1 MGLKFRTA
9 PTEPAWPGWS
19 IHPGRAVPR
28 CIWSSD
34 ASRIRTITMANNRN
48 FPGLERSSR
57 RYTFEASDRFVVPP
71 FCSRWVLRSPTRGN
85 WNPSLSKNRS
95 RNHNWSEGGG
105 KYRRSVLS
113 NEWTNDGRGTSRLW
127 IDEDQDR
134 QPRDRR
140 RNRFFFFFEHSGNL
154 ERKSLSLLF
163 RSLFFF
169 FFFGLHGATNFFH
182 SIGFLYFAPPPR
194 PPLYFFF
201 SGHVKIFARRL
212 CDNRRRHRTTSLYIF
227 FSSFRLLLPPPTP
240 YHTFATTLLFIF

>member
-57 RYTFEASDRFVVPP
+57 WYTFEASDRFVVPP

-169 FFFGLHGATNFFH
+169 FFSVYTAQ
-182 SIGFLYFAPPPR
+182 R
-194 PPLYFFF
+194 
-201 SGHVKIFARRL
+201 
-212 CDNRRRHRTTSLYIF
+212 IF
-227 FSSFRLLLPPPTP
+227 FTVSVSCILPLHPALPSTSSFLGT
-240 YHTFATTLLFIF
+240 

>member
-127 IDEDQDR
+127 IKIDGLGIDGEIVS
-134 QPRDRR
+134 
-140 RNRFFFFFEHSGNL
+140 FFFSNTQAISKGKVYHYCFDPFS
-154 ERKSLSLLF
+154 
-163 RSLFFF
+163 FF

>member
-9 PTEPAWPGWS
+9 PTEPAWPGWF

-57 RYTFEASDRFVVPP
+57 WYTFEASDRFVVPP

-127 IDEDQDR
+127 IKIDGLGIDGEIVSFFFSNTQAISKGKVYHYCFD
-134 QPRDRR
+134 PFS
-140 RNRFFFFFEHSGNL
+140 FFFFRSTRRNEFFLQYRFPVFCPSTPPSPL
-154 ERKSLSLLF
+154 LLLF
-163 RSLFFF
+163 WARK
-169 FFFGLHGATNFFH
+169 NFCAA
-182 SIGFLYFAPPPR
+182 I
-194 PPLYFFF
+194 
-201 SGHVKIFARRL
+201 VW
-212 CDNRRRHRTTSLYIF
+212 
-227 FSSFRLLLPPPTP
+227 
-240 YHTFATTLLFIF
+240 

>member
-1 MGLKFRTA
+1 MGLKFCTA

-127 IDEDQDR
+127 IKIDGLGIDGEIVSFFFSNTQAISKGKVYHYCFD
-134 QPRDRR
+134 PFS
-140 RNRFFFFFEHSGNL
+140 FFFFRSTRRNEFFSQYRFPVFCPSTPPSPL
-154 ERKSLSLLF
+154 LLLF
-163 RSLFFF
+163 WARK
-169 FFFGLHGATNFFH
+169 NFCAA
-182 SIGFLYFAPPPR
+182 I
-194 PPLYFFF
+194 
-201 SGHVKIFARRL
+201 VW
-212 CDNRRRHRTTSLYIF
+212 
-227 FSSFRLLLPPPTP
+227 
-240 YHTFATTLLFIF
+240 

>member
-57 RYTFEASDRFVVPP
+57 WYTFEASDRFVVPP

-127 IDEDQDR
+127 IKIDGLGIDGEIVS
-134 QPRDRR
+134 
-140 RNRFFFFFEHSGNL
+140 FFFRTLRQS
-154 ERKSLSLLF
+154 RKEKFITIVSIPFLF
-163 RSLFFF
+163 LFFF
-169 FFFGLHGATNFFH
+169 RSTRRNEFFLQYRFPVFCP
-182 SIGFLYFAPPPR
+182 SIPPSP
-194 PPLYFFF
+194 
-201 SGHVKIFARRL
+201 
-212 CDNRRRHRTTSLYIF
+212 
-227 FSSFRLLLPPPTP
+227 LLL
-240 YHTFATTLLFIF
+240 LFWARKNFCAAIVW

>member
-9 PTEPAWPGWS
+9 PTEPAWPGWF

-127 IDEDQDR
+127 IKIDGLGIDGEIVS
-134 QPRDRR
+134 
-140 RNRFFFFFEHSGNL
+140 FFFRTLRQS
-154 ERKSLSLLF
+154 RKEKFITIVSIPFL
-163 RSLFFF
+163 F

>member
-127 IDEDQDR
+127 IKIDGLGIDGEIVS
-134 QPRDRR
+134 
-140 RNRFFFFFEHSGNL
+140 FFFRTLRQS
-154 ERKSLSLLF
+154 RKEKFITIVSIPFLF
-163 RSLFFF
+163 LFFF
-169 FFFGLHGATNFFH
+169 RSTRRNE
-182 SIGFLYFAPPPR
+182 
-194 PPLYFFF
+194 FF
-201 SGHVKIFARRL
+201 SQYRFPVF
-212 CDNRRRHRTTSLYIF
+212 CPSTPPSP
-227 FSSFRLLLPPPTP
+227 LLL
-240 YHTFATTLLFIF
+240 LFWARKNFCAAIVW

>member
-9 PTEPAWPGWS
+9 PTEPAWPGWF

-57 RYTFEASDRFVVPP
+57 WYTFEASDRFVVPP

-127 IDEDQDR
+127 IKIDGLGIDGEIVSFFFSNTQAISKGKVYHYCFD
-134 QPRDRR
+134 PFS
-140 RNRFFFFFEHSGNL
+140 FFFFRSTRRNEFFSQYRFPVFCPSTPPSPL
-154 ERKSLSLLF
+154 LLLF
-163 RSLFFF
+163 WARK
-169 FFFGLHGATNFFH
+169 NFCAA
-182 SIGFLYFAPPPR
+182 I
-194 PPLYFFF
+194 
-201 SGHVKIFARRL
+201 VW
-212 CDNRRRHRTTSLYIF
+212 
-227 FSSFRLLLPPPTP
+227 
-240 YHTFATTLLFIF
+240 

>member
-57 RYTFEASDRFVVPP
+57 WYTFEASDRFVVPP

-127 IDEDQDR
+127 IKIDGLGIDGEIVS
-134 QPRDRR
+134 
-140 RNRFFFFFEHSGNL
+140 FFFRTLRQS
-154 ERKSLSLLF
+154 RKEKFITIVSIPF
-163 RSLFFF
+163 LFFF
-169 FFFGLHGATNFFH
+169 FRSTRRNE
-182 SIGFLYFAPPPR
+182 
-194 PPLYFFF
+194 FF
-201 SGHVKIFARRL
+201 SQYRFPVF
-212 CDNRRRHRTTSLYIF
+212 CPSTPPSP
-227 FSSFRLLLPPPTP
+227 LLL
-240 YHTFATTLLFIF
+240 LFWARKNFCAAIVW

>member
-9 PTEPAWPGWS
+9 PTEPAWPGWF

-57 RYTFEASDRFVVPP
+57 WYTFEASDRFVVPP

-127 IDEDQDR
+127 IKIDGLGIDGEIVS
-134 QPRDRR
+134 
-140 RNRFFFFFEHSGNL
+140 FFFSNTQAISKGKVYHYCFDPFS
-154 ERKSLSLLF
+154 
-163 RSLFFF
+163 FF
-169 FFFGLHGATNFFH
+169 FFFGLHGATNFFY

>member
-127 IDEDQDR
+127 IKIDGLGIDGEIVS
-134 QPRDRR
+134 
-140 RNRFFFFFEHSGNL
+140 FFFRTLRQS
-154 ERKSLSLLF
+154 RKEKFITIVSIPFLF
-163 RSLFFF
+163 LFFF
-169 FFFGLHGATNFFH
+169 RSTRRNEFFLQYRFPVFCP
-182 SIGFLYFAPPPR
+182 SIPPSP
-194 PPLYFFF
+194 
-201 SGHVKIFARRL
+201 
-212 CDNRRRHRTTSLYIF
+212 
-227 FSSFRLLLPPPTP
+227 LLL
-240 YHTFATTLLFIF
+240 LFWARKNFCAAIVW

>member
-85 WNPSLSKNRS
+85 WNLSLSKNRS

-127 IDEDQDR
+127 IKIDGLGIDGEIVS
-134 QPRDRR
+134 
-140 RNRFFFFFEHSGNL
+140 FFFSNTQAISKGKVYHYCFDPFS
-154 ERKSLSLLF
+154 
-163 RSLFFF
+163 FF

>member
-127 IDEDQDR
+127 IKIDGLGIDGEIVSFFFSNTQAISKGKVYHYCFD
-134 QPRDRR
+134 PFS
-140 RNRFFFFFEHSGNL
+140 FFFFRSTRRNEFFSQYRFPVFCPSTPPSPL
-154 ERKSLSLLF
+154 LLLF
-163 RSLFFF
+163 WARK
-169 FFFGLHGATNFFH
+169 NFCAA
-182 SIGFLYFAPPPR
+182 I
-194 PPLYFFF
+194 
-201 SGHVKIFARRL
+201 VW
-212 CDNRRRHRTTSLYIF
+212 
-227 FSSFRLLLPPPTP
+227 
-240 YHTFATTLLFIF
+240 

>member
-127 IDEDQDR
+127 IKIDGLGIDGEIVSFFFSNTQAISKGKVYHYCFD
-134 QPRDRR
+134 PFS
-140 RNRFFFFFEHSGNL
+140 FFFFRSTRRNEFFLQYRFPVFCPSTPPSPL
-154 ERKSLSLLF
+154 LLLF
-163 RSLFFF
+163 WARK
-169 FFFGLHGATNFFH
+169 NFCAA
-182 SIGFLYFAPPPR
+182 I
-194 PPLYFFF
+194 
-201 SGHVKIFARRL
+201 VW
-212 CDNRRRHRTTSLYIF
+212 
-227 FSSFRLLLPPPTP
+227 
-240 YHTFATTLLFIF
+240 

>member
-85 WNPSLSKNRS
+85 WNLSLSKNRS

-127 IDEDQDR
+127 IKIDGLGIDGEIVS
-134 QPRDRR
+134 
-140 RNRFFFFFEHSGNL
+140 FFFSNTQAISKGKVYHYCFDPFS
-154 ERKSLSLLF
+154 
-163 RSLFFF
+163 FF
-169 FFFGLHGATNFFH
+169 FFFGLHGATNFFY

>member
-85 WNPSLSKNRS
+85 WNLSLSKNRS

-127 IDEDQDR
+127 IKIDGLGIDGEIVSFFFSNTQAISKGKVYHYCFD
-134 QPRDRR
+134 PFS
-140 RNRFFFFFEHSGNL
+140 FFFFRSTRRNEFFSQYRFPVFCPSTPPSPL
-154 ERKSLSLLF
+154 LLLF
-163 RSLFFF
+163 WARK
-169 FFFGLHGATNFFH
+169 NFCAA
-182 SIGFLYFAPPPR
+182 I
-194 PPLYFFF
+194 
-201 SGHVKIFARRL
+201 VW
-212 CDNRRRHRTTSLYIF
+212 
-227 FSSFRLLLPPPTP
+227 
-240 YHTFATTLLFIF
+240 

>member
-127 IDEDQDR
+127 IKIDGLGIDGEIVSFFFSNTQAISKGKVYHYCFD
-134 QPRDRR
+134 PFS
-140 RNRFFFFFEHSGNL
+140 FFFFFRSTRRNEFFSQYRFPVFCPSTPPSPL
-154 ERKSLSLLF
+154 LLLF
-163 RSLFFF
+163 WARK
-169 FFFGLHGATNFFH
+169 NFCAA
-182 SIGFLYFAPPPR
+182 I
-194 PPLYFFF
+194 
-201 SGHVKIFARRL
+201 VW
-212 CDNRRRHRTTSLYIF
+212 
-227 FSSFRLLLPPPTP
+227 
-240 YHTFATTLLFIF
+240 